1 MIHTYN
7 ARTLECIYKK
17 ILWFFVSLSLLFFIS
32 IAMYQFGNAYKVQFK
47 SGFHC
52 LCYRDIIVIKV
63 FLLYCLRVLK
73 VPELAGFWLL
83 SILLQFPLILFQLFN
98 EAILIQPLERGV
110 HIVLA
115 LLILIQVGMQVEVF
129 FLIKLACDCQWLK
142 YEWF

>member
-1 MIHTYN
+1 
-7 ARTLECIYKK
+7 
-17 ILWFFVSLSLLFFIS
+17 
-32 IAMYQFGNAYKVQFK
+32 MYQFGNACTVQFK

-115 LLILIQVGMQVEVF
+115 LLILIQVGMQVEFF

>member
-17 ILWFFVSLSLLFFIS
+17 NTVVLCVSLSLLFFIS

-110 HIVLA
+110 HVVLA
-115 LLILIQVGMQVEVF
+115 LLILIQVGMQVEFF
-129 FLIKLACDCQWLK
+129 FLIKLACDCQWVK
-142 YEWF
+142 YE

>member
-17 ILWFFVSLSLLFFIS
+17 YCGSLCVKKPFFFFIS
-32 IAMYQFGNAYKVQFK
+32 IAMYQFGNVFIV
-47 SGFHC
+47 C
-52 LCYRDIIVIKV
+52 VTEILVIKV
-63 FLLYCLRVLK
+63 FLLYCLHVLK

-115 LLILIQVGMQVEVF
+115 LLILVQVGMQVEF
-129 FLIKLACDCQWLK
+129 F
-142 YEWF
+142 FFSH